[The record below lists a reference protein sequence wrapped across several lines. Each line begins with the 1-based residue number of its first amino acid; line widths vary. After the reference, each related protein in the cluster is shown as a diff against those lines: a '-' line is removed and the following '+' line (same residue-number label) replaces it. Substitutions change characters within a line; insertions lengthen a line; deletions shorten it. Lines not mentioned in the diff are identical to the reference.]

1 MGEMILFIEF
11 NNHNMLSVASIFNVW
26 FNYVIDVDLET
37 ENNNKSV
44 WK

>member
-1 MGEMILFIEF
+1 MILFIEY
-11 NNHNMLSVASIFNVW
+11 NNYDTVSVASLFNVW
-26 FNYVIDVDLET
+26 FNYVIDVDRET

>member
-26 FNYVIDVDLET
+26 FNYVIDVDRET